1 MKIIPFQLD
10 EHSDGLTENTF
21 DNEEPKFSL
30 DINSR
35 FSDASDYEA
44 QDLARD
50 YNINFVNENIFDSFG
65 RDGNLGLGLTSRQL
79 RELTA
84 DPNFNSNQ
92 NENLANLLRPS
103 SFENQ
108 MDFNEMNP
116 LIFVTGYF
124 PSIVLV
130 ILAIFTNMMSPISIS
145 RIILTGILL
154 LTQMLAIMVVKFSH
168 AMVGH
173 LQALDI
179 YMWFSFFVISQFI
192 IQYAF
197 VNYKREVIPNKNLFK
212 SNVQSRKASAQNS
225 QNNLNASAESLISY
239 HDEREKAEELFLAV
253 ASLDR
258 KFRFG
263 IIGVY
268 AIFNFWF
275 WAYYLKQN
283 I

>member
-21 DNEEPKFSL
+21 DSEESKFSI

-50 YNINFVNENIFDSFG
+50 YNTNFVNENIFDSFG

-84 DPNFNSNQ
+84 DPNNQ
-92 NENLANLLRPS
+92 NLANLLRPS
-103 SFENQ
+103 SFENP

-192 IQYAF
+192 VQYAF

-212 SNVQSRKASAQNS
+212 SNVESRKASAQNS

-253 ASLDR
+253 AGLDR
-258 KFRFG
+258 KFRFV
-263 IIGVY
+263 IVGVY

-283 I
+283 V